1 MMAAKRVTEWM
12 GEHAAVV
19 DNHANYIDRLAQ
31 FEDVGLEPDVIL
43 ELLADAIA
51 MDKKSKEYRRMNKE
65 SIMRAAN
72 AIIEA
77 LLFCDDVAFVDDV
90 VQHVA
95 DGVTFYEDEIK
106 NYDEI

>member
-1 MMAAKRVTEWM
+1 
-12 GEHAAVV
+12 
-19 DNHANYIDRLAQ
+19 
-31 FEDVGLEPDVIL
+31 
-43 ELLADAIA
+43 
-51 MDKKSKEYRRMNKE
+51 MNKE